1 MLTDV
6 KKKLNSKEEETSHVK
21 EATSYLE
28 EIRKGEKGT

>member
-6 KKKLNSKEEETSHVK
+6 NEDAARQRRTASHVK